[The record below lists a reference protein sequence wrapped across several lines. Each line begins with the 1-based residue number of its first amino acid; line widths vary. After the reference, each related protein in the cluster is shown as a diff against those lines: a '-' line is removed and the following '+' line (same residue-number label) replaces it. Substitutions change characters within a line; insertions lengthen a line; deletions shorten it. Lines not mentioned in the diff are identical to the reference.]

1 MILNRTEKIHFYPP
15 PPPPFLPHPSPGNL
29 WTAASLSMAKTL
41 HMSRGQERAEDVIA
55 LRAFSMKNSRFAW
68 MDGRMDVQKEER
80 NEGRE
85 WVEEERVEGEERRWR
100 GRQWRRREWRGWVE
114 EESVEGEE
122 RWWRRRQWRR
132 RVWRGGRRDG
142 GEGESEGGRDC
153 GADKMCVL
161 TMLTSLLSASV
172 SFVESISHCL
182 RASNI
187 CKYMYIVQIIY
198 TFIICTHNIH
208 IMY

>member
-1 MILNRTEKIHFYPP
+1 MGGGGESGGGGETVEGETVEK
-15 PPPPFLPHPSPGNL
+15 
-29 WTAASLSMAKTL
+29 
-41 HMSRGQERAEDVIA
+41 
-55 LRAFSMKNSRFAW
+55 
-68 MDGRMDVQKEER
+68 
-80 NEGRE
+80 
-85 WVEEERVEGEERRWR
+85 ERVEGMGGGGECGGGGEMVEE
-100 GRQWRRREWRGWVE
+100 ETVE
-114 EESVEGEE
+114 EESVE
-122 RWWRRRQWRR
+122 
-132 RVWRGGRRDG
+132 GGRRDG